1 MKDLVFV
8 YGTLM
13 RGFVNHEPFLS
24 QAVSLGDGTTEGIL
38 YSTSSGRFP
47 GMVHGNGV
55 VYGEV
60 YEVSTETLRDL
71 DQLEGYH
78 RRSNDLYTRE
88 EVSVDLRI
96 GVRIEAWAYFYNRPV
111 KPEMLIPSGNWR
123 AMGPH
128 KFSRLEVNGHECLFT
143 DDRELGQEPL
153 EGYPFKY
160 DIRHDDDGWEP
171 CNVEKHGCV
180 IVNYY
185 GTILTKEDVFP
196 GLEKHGDYIPI
207 KKHRFLYYVE
217 AS

>member
-24 QAVSLGDGTTEGIL
+24 QAASLGDGTTEGVL
-38 YSTSSGRFP
+38 YGVNGRFP
-47 GMVHGNGV
+47 GMIHGEGMVH
-55 VYGEV
+55 GEV
-60 YEVSTETLRDL
+60 YEVSEDELRDL

-88 EVSVDLRI
+88 EVEVNLRI
-96 GVRIEAWAYFYNRPV
+96 GVRVNAWAYFYNHAV
-111 KPEMLIPSGNWR
+111 VHESLIPSGNWR

-143 DDRELGQEPL
+143 SDRNLGQAAL
-153 EGYPFKY
+153 EGYPYRY
-160 DIRHDDDGWEP
+160 DIRHDDEGWHP
-171 CNVEKHGCV
+171 CNVEKHGNV

-185 GTILTKEDVFP
+185 GTILSQNDVFP